1 MNHTDDELTRL
12 FDRAFNHEAP
22 GEGLWEHTR
31 AAMRRKVRARQAMMA
46 ACAAVVAALAV
57 AVPQVLLTQRTG
69 PDLQFYEPPP
79 PVEEPDAEPET
90 EPETA
95 HTEKPLHLTPTPS
108 ADAVAPEP
116 PPPAPQAAGS
126 DEPAPPAPQPDPAP
140 EGAPEPPAQE
150 RTDWYTIHLDEE
162 IDAGARYFSA
172 RQAMDALV
180 ANMRFAD
187 GARVSHGITDAQES
201 SATGWIDVTGA
212 ADDAVSGE
220 EIRVRLERDGGGW
233 FVEPVGQARA
243 RCARSVDETDRSRCV

>member
-1 MNHTDDELTRL
+1 MNHTDEELTRL
-12 FDRAFNHEAP
+12 FDRAFDHEAP
-22 GEGLWEHTR
+22 GDGLWEHTR
-31 AAMRRKVRARQAMMA
+31 AAMRRKVRARQAMVA
-46 ACAAVVAALAV
+46 ACAAVVAALVV
-57 AVPQVLLTQRTG
+57 AVPQVLLSQRTG

-79 PVEEPDAEPET
+79 PVEEPEAEPET
-90 EPETA
+90 EQETA

-108 ADAVAPEP
+108 DDAVAPAP
-116 PPPAPQAAGS
+116 LSPAAPGPGS
-126 DEPAPPAPQPDPAP
+126 DEPASPPQADPAP
-140 EGAPEPPAQE
+140 EGPPEPSAQE
-150 RTDWYTIHLDEE
+150 LTDWYSIHLDEE
-162 IDAGARYFSA
+162 IDAGARHFSA

-220 EIRVRLERDGGGW
+220 EIRVRLGRDDGGW

-243 RCARSVDETDRSRCV
+243 RCARGVEETERSRCV